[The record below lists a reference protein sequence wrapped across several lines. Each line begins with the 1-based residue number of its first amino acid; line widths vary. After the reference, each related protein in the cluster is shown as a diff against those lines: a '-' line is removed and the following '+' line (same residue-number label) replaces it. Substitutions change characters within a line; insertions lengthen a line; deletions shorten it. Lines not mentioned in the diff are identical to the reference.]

1 MNEDSG
7 RDDQAALLRDR
18 IGTHLRKYGAES
30 SRISDLFAKTHAMHP
45 TDFQAL
51 VVIVNAQAQ
60 GTPAT
65 PGTLGKALGITS
77 GAVTGAIDRLV
88 AAGHVTRTPDEHDRR
103 QTRLHWQGPAM
114 ALAYE
119 FFGPLGERTDPILA
133 RYTTAELEVI
143 EQFLAAV
150 ADATADYRADL
161 EAGPSHRGTVSGGGA
176 TRGE

>member
-1 MNEDSG
+1 MTDAEPGEPGTMAD
-7 RDDQAALLRDR
+7 LRER
-18 IGTHLRKYGAES
+18 IGRHLRRYGAES
-30 SRISDLFAKTHAMHP
+30 SRIIEVFAKTHAMHP
-45 TDFQAL
+45 TDLQAL
-51 VVIVNAQAQ
+51 VVIVNAQTE

-65 PGTLGKALGITS
+65 PGTLGRTLGITS

-88 AAGHVTRTPDEHDRR
+88 AAGHVTRKPDEHDRR

-133 RYTTAELEVI
+133 RFAPAELEVI

-150 ADATADYRADL
+150 ADSTADYRAEL
-161 EAGPSHRGTVSGGGA
+161 ERGPRG
-176 TRGE
+176 